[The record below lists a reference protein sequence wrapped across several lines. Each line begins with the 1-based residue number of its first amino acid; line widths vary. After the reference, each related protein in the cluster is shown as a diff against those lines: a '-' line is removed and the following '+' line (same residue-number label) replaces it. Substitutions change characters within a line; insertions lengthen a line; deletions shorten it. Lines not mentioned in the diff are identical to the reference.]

1 MHNPSA
7 PTIRA
12 HSPPD
17 YSTRFARWLAVA
29 VLLHAALL
37 FIPARQALPPGHKL
51 GTLTVALS
59 RTLRAPAPASQAES
73 SQDERVIAELPQAP
87 PDAPDAPA
95 TQSAPTSAA
104 AATPAAAAEL
114 EPPAQAPGAAA
125 ATDVPTAPVT
135 TARLLD
141 FAHRREWN
149 LPEASGTLPLEAF
162 PPQPPPS
169 DRRSGTPKESTAP
182 PARTAIVDQWL
193 AADGSHNVMVRT
205 ATGQLLCGRA
215 EAWNPMSPLVEPV
228 MMYRACGSGRRT
240 FEMPDR
246 VLLR

>member
-1 MHNPSA
+1 MHIPAA
-7 PTIRA
+7 PTIQA

-37 FIPARQALPPGHKL
+37 FIPARQALPPGQKL

-59 RTLRAPAPASQAES
+59 RTLRATAPASAAES
-73 SQDERVIAELPQAP
+73 SQNARVIAEQPQAP
-87 PDAPDAPA
+87 PDAPAAQSAPASAPA
-95 TQSAPTSAA
+95 T
-104 AATPAAAAEL
+104 TPAAAAEL
-114 EPPAQAPGAAA
+114 EPPAPASGAAA
-125 ATDVPTAPVT
+125 PGGVATAPVT

-141 FAHRREWN
+141 FAHRRQWN
-149 LPEASGTLPLEAF
+149 LPE
-162 PPQPPPS
+162 PPS
-169 DRRSGTPKESTAP
+169 ALRPGLFTPRPPLPDWRSGIPQEATAP
-182 PARTAIVDQWL
+182 SARTAIVDQWL

-240 FEMPDR
+240 FEMPER